1 MKFNSWLK
9 ITVAVL
15 CLLSILC
22 FAVAC
27 GKDKPDESQNPTD
40 ETPAVSE
47 TSGNNDSTDILG
59 SVEDN
64 DAASDIGPEVILPPV
79 KQ

>member
-1 MKFNSWLK
+1 MKSWLK
-9 ITVAVL
+9 ITLAVL

-27 GKDKPDESQNPTD
+27 GKDKPKETEAPTD
-40 ETPAVSE
+40 ELGTEAVV
-47 TSGNNDSTDILG
+47 TDPVG

-64 DAASDIGPEVILPPV
+64 DAAEDIGEEVVLPPV
-79 KQ
+79 KF